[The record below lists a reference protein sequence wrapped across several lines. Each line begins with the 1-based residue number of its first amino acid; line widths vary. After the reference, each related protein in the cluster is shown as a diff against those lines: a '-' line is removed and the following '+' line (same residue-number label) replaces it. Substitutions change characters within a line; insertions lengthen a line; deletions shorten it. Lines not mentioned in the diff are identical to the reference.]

1 MEAPRRQNHYI
12 VKQRWEALNIPLGT
26 LKGGEKSQRCCS
38 STRGPR
44 RAELQRVRARKARSH
59 LDTNYLTTS
68 SRRTSRGSV
77 FVYWRHDR
85 VHADGAGSLARD
97 VFSEQVIS

>member
-44 RAELQRVRARKARSH
+44 RAELQR
-59 LDTNYLTTS
+59 YLCT
-68 SRRTSRGSV
+68 GGMIE
-77 FVYWRHDR
+77 YMQMEQ
-85 VHADGAGSLARD
+85 GAGSRELG
-97 VFSEQVIS
+97 